1 MMNHPPPFLECQRTK
16 RPAIQVLFSAVLLAG
31 IGYLAGEG
39 YLILL
44 GTMSLIFIFYAL
56 MISIDDSI
64 RLRINEEG
72 LSGENVPQKV
82 VRWEELSEYAL
93 VQKKSERISKTFSEC
108 KTPRAIRQTSNSVA
122 LIIRNPIFAS
132 LSNIISA
139 LIQTLGKMLRANETG
154 FNTISLYPPMLAI
167 LLPRHTRGY
176 FLTAFPDD
184 AR

>member
-1 MMNHPPPFLECQRTK
+1 MNDESPPPFLECQRTK

-108 KTPRAIRQTSNSVA
+108 KSSEGNSTD
-122 LIIRNPIFAS
+122 IE
-132 LSNIISA
+132 LSRLNYSESDICKFVEYY
-139 LIQTLGKMLRANETG
+139 LGTD
-154 FNTISLYPPMLAI
+154 
-167 LLPRHTRGY
+167 
-176 FLTAFPDD
+176 PDAWKD
-184 AR
+184 VESE